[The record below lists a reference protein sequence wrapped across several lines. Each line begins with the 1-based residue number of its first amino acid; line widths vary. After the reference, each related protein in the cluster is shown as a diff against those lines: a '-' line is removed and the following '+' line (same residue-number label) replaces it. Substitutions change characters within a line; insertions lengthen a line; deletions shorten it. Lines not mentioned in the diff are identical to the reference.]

1 MICSDCPSRPL
12 NDVTKVKLV
21 NQIEFYFSDSNLPRD
36 KFLRETVENDPEGF
50 VDIALLVTF
59 TRVRSLL
66 GSSERRIDG
75 DLVTAVAVALDASTQ
90 LTVSC
95 DKKRVRRNSELRPRA
110 EVDAEV
116 EQRSLYVSPFP
127 MDVTI
132 DELRAFFSQHVEV
145 LSIRLRRHAVS
156 KDFKGSIF
164 VELESATSCATL
176 LRNSKALDYQGAEL
190 IVMTKTRYLEKKKGT
205 TPL

>member
-1 MICSDCPSRPL
+1 MICSNCPSRPL

-75 DLVTAVAVALDASTQ
+75 DLVAAVAVALDASTQ

>member
-75 DLVTAVAVALDASTQ
+75 DLVAAVAVALDASTQ

-95 DKKRVRRNSELRPRA
+95 DKKTRA
-110 EVDAEV
+110 
-116 EQRSLYVSPFP
+116 P
-127 MDVTI
+127 
-132 DELRAFFSQHVEV
+132 
-145 LSIRLRRHAVS
+145 
-156 KDFKGSIF
+156 
-164 VELESATSCATL
+164 
-176 LRNSKALDYQGAEL
+176 
-190 IVMTKTRYLEKKKGT
+190 
-205 TPL
+205 

>member
-1 MICSDCPSRPL
+1 M
-12 NDVTKVKLV
+12 
-21 NQIEFYFSDSNLPRD
+21 
-36 KFLRETVENDPEGF
+36 
-50 VDIALLVTF
+50 
-59 TRVRSLL
+59 
-66 GSSERRIDG
+66 
-75 DLVTAVAVALDASTQ
+75 ALDASTQ

>member
-75 DLVTAVAVALDASTQ
+75 DLVAAVAVALDASTQ